1 MRMLCRRSALIRDTR
16 ALISRLSDYD
26 RLVLR
31 SAGRV
36 SSLEAT
42 KKAQLPRDCLPFLTG
57 AQTDQHHGADAA
69 CSTLRGKGFLT
80 TALCGSGQH
89 IAVDAR
95 SIAAQTTRNST

>member
-16 ALISRLSDYD
+16 ALVPRLSDYD

-31 SAGRV
+31 SAGRE

-42 KKAQLPRDCLPFLTG
+42 KKAQLPRGCLPFLTNTG
-57 AQTDQHHGADAA
+57 TGQRHDTDAA
-69 CSTLRGKGFLT
+69 FSTLRGKGFLT